1 MHVYEKAVADAVNQ
15 IAGRDIYFRAS
26 EIMALPDDTAAEI
39 VGTLLSWACC
49 GQNTL
54 PITIAREC
62 LTQFPAEWV
71 SQRIRQ
77 TYTRFIDIA
86 DDWEYRRL
94 LEVCELISRDLLRW
108 AVALNE
114 ASTNPDIAEAVNDY
128 KE

>member
-15 IAGRDIYFRAS
+15 IAGRDIFFRPS
-26 EIMALPDDTAAEI
+26 EIMALPDETAAEI

-77 TYTRFIDIA
+77 TYTRFIDIV

-108 AVALNE
+108 AVALNA